1 MFVVSL
7 DAAKAFD
14 KLWREGL
21 FFKLIDQIEPSLW
34 RILYKYYNDSFII
47 VCTDGKKSCKF
58 RTTEGVKQ
66 GGILSPFLFNF
77 FMDGLL
83 TDVLSLNVGAKLN
96 DINTSILAYCDDI
109 LLLSMSEA
117 HMNRLLNHCYE
128 YSCRWKLEFN
138 ASKSVS
144 YSSDG
149 TQVGDF
155 ELGGSNIPR
164 SKGFIYLGLPIGG
177 DKFTEDHF
185 SDNFRKCEK
194 ALYSLR
200 VLGCKPNAL
209 SPFTIAFLYKQF
221 CQSIFKYGL
230 ETLYIKKSFLNLLN
244 VRQNILIKNVLGI
257 KLYARSKVLMNVLNI
272 ESITQIYSKHKLYGL
287 RQIERNYYTKNILE
301 FLGRSYATMT
311 PCNQSFIAQLNQVN
325 ESCGINDIRNF
336 KCIIEAVDSE
346 FQCNDLD
353 LKEQVTTTLNNYNTS
368 NSFIILKT
376 LNEILRVN
384 F

>member
-1 MFVVSL
+1 MVINLLKIISL
-7 DAAKAFD
+7 TN
-14 KLWREGL
+14 
-21 FFKLIDQIEPSLW
+21 S
-34 RILYKYYNDSFII
+34 
-47 VCTDGKKSCKF
+47 
-58 RTTEGVKQ
+58 
-66 GGILSPFLFNF
+66 
-77 FMDGLL
+77 
-83 TDVLSLNVGAKLN
+83 
-96 DINTSILAYCDDI
+96 
-109 LLLSMSEA
+109 
-117 HMNRLLNHCYE
+117 
-128 YSCRWKLEFN
+128 
-138 ASKSVS
+138 
-144 YSSDG
+144 
-149 TQVGDF
+149 
-155 ELGGSNIPR
+155 
-164 SKGFIYLGLPIGG
+164 
-177 DKFTEDHF
+177 
-185 SDNFRKCEK
+185 EK

-200 VLGCKPNAL
+200 VLGCKTNAL

-325 ESCGINDIRNF
+325 KSCGINDIGNF
-336 KCIIEAVDSE
+336 KCRVEAVDSE

-353 LKEQVTTTLNNYNTS
+353 LKEQVTTTLNNYNTL